1 MKKNLLF
8 QLLFIAN
15 VFLVASCSDDDDS
28 VDLQNITTLNM
39 LNEDNGRTRLGNSDI
54 RLTICSMCRST
65 VEN

>member
-8 QLLFIAN
+8 QLLLIAN

-39 LNEDNGRTRLGNSDI
+39 LNEDNGRTWLGNSTI
-54 RLTICSMCRST
+54 RLTICSMCGST